1 MGGKE
6 EQDGRGLMGSGKR
19 RKRTIMGNEKGAKE
33 GVVRTEEQERGCEM
47 GV

>member
-1 MGGKE
+1 MSGKE

-19 RKRTIMGNEKGAKE
+19 RKRTIMGNEKGTRR
-33 GVVRTEEQERGCEM
+33 VVRTEEQERGCEM